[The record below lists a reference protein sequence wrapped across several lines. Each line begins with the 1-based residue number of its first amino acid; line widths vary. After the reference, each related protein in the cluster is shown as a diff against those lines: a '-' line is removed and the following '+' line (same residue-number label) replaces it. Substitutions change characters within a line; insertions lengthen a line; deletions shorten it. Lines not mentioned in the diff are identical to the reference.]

1 MPMPWEQVA
10 WLLLFAVKQVSLDVS
25 LCSSG
30 LMVSTLNR
38 ISSSARS
45 HLFENLYELLGYSD
59 FITSPE
65 SSHYQQMKF
74 TTKSSQNAS
83 HVTSHKHLIFKRTQC
98 THKPQASNLPKN
110 TVHTLCLL
118 HYKERIVERD
128 KGLHA
133 TTVEAWN
140 GSFEC
145 SCNSKFLT
153 TSQTNLSYLN
163 WTKFSSAW

>member
-1 MPMPWEQVA
+1 MGMA
-10 WLLLFAVKQVSLDVS
+10 ILFHATLDANAMRASCTTPFICRQKVSLDVS

-45 HLFENLYELLGYSD
+45 HLFENLNELLGYSD

-83 HVTSHKHLIFKRTQC
+83 HVTSHKHLIFQRTQC

-133 TTVEAWN
+133 TTVEA
-140 GSFEC
+140 
-145 SCNSKFLT
+145 
-153 TSQTNLSYLN
+153 
-163 WTKFSSAW
+163 

>member
-1 MPMPWEQVA
+1 MGMA
-10 WLLLFAVKQVSLDVS
+10 ILFHATLDANAMRAS
-25 LCSSG
+25 CTTPFICRQTSIIRCFPLF

-45 HLFENLYELLGYSD
+45 HLFENLNELLGCSD

-83 HVTSHKHLIFKRTQC
+83 HVTSHKHLIFQRRQC
-98 THKPQASNLPKN
+98 IHKPQASNLPKN

-118 HYKERIVERD
+118 HYKERLVERD

-133 TTVEAWN
+133 TTVEA
-140 GSFEC
+140 
-145 SCNSKFLT
+145 
-153 TSQTNLSYLN
+153 
-163 WTKFSSAW
+163 

>member
-1 MPMPWEQVA
+1 MGMA
-10 WLLLFAVKQVSLDVS
+10 ILFHATLDANAMRASCTTPFICRQKVSLDVS

-30 LMVSTLNR
+30 HMVSTLDH

-45 HLFENLYELLGYSD
+45 HLFENLNELLGCSD

-83 HVTSHKHLIFKRTQC
+83 HVTSHKHLIFQRRQC
-98 THKPQASNLPKN
+98 IHKPQASNLPKN

-118 HYKERIVERD
+118 HYKERLVERD

-133 TTVEAWN
+133 TTVEA
-140 GSFEC
+140 
-145 SCNSKFLT
+145 
-153 TSQTNLSYLN
+153 
-163 WTKFSSAW
+163 